1 MHWDVVLD
9 PRKYQIPS
17 PIVIVRFLANDTAL
31 INNLSISCISYVFS
45 RTPSLVFIQVL

>member
-31 INNLSISCISYVFS
+31 INNLS
-45 RTPSLVFIQVL
+45 